1 MSSRAVRGAAAIVAA
16 ALITALAATHA
27 GATTRAQGRAVA
39 ASGGN
44 SFKFSFSPNKPG
56 VSTAM
61 TFSISSTSQPTS
73 ITVALPP
80 KTLLNLKSVP
90 ICGAPPTCDPSTQ
103 VGTGKAAL
111 LYTNAS
117 GTSYTIPLNFQIFN
131 RAGGVAVVITVPN
144 AAPVM
149 ILPTV
154 SGMSLTIPYRD
165 FTYNGLP
172 IQVTKVSMSFFQL
185 GSGKKALVRTPATC
199 TKSGWHS
206 TAALTYTTGTVNLK
220 ATAKCQV
227 PKKKK
232 KPKQK

>member
-1 MSSRAVRGAAAIVAA
+1 MSSRTVRGAAALVAA
-16 ALITALAATHA
+16 GLITAVSSAGA
-27 GATTRAQGRAVA
+27 GATTKAQERADA
-39 ASGGN
+39 ASSGN
-44 SFKFSFSPNKPG
+44 SFAFSFSPNKPG
-56 VSTAM
+56 VSSAM
-61 TFSISSTSQPTS
+61 TFSITSPSQPTS

-90 ICGAPPTCDPSTQ
+90 VCGAPPTCDPSTQ
-103 VGTGKAAL
+103 VGTGKASL

-117 GTSYTIPLNFQIFN
+117 GTSYTIPLNFQMFN
-131 RAGGVAVVITVPN
+131 RTGGVAVVITVPN

-154 SGMSLTIPYRD
+154 SGASLTIPYRA
-165 FTYNGLP
+165 FSYNGLP

-199 TKSGWHS
+199 TKSGWRS

-232 KPKQK
+232 SKKK